1 MHGIFTYMCLLF
13 MVNVGKFAIHWT
25 SGQWKQTGFFPLED
39 KKRLEERGMVC
50 NCGCGCWWLWLLLA
64 FPFSGRTGNKMKI
77 TTKLWVT
84 TLMGSFGTAVFLVE
98 KFSEAKLNL
107 TSCEIE
113 GDDHHHHHPFAF
125 QTIHLQPVFEGE
137 SSVYKGGLRS
147 SKRFATLETVLL
159 YIHQRKGPVWKTACL
174 YVTSSLFQSLSANS
188 CGQDTCLPLSGPGW
202 HRTKL
207 RRCGEKQF
215 EADGG
220 QCYLVVRRG
229 QTLED
234 VDGSKMWN
242 QQPNWAQLF
251 GGIYILSCF
260 CT

>member
-1 MHGIFTYMCLLF
+1 MDT
-13 MVNVGKFAIHWT
+13 
-25 SGQWKQTGFFPLED
+25 TGFFPLED
-39 KKRLEERGMVC
+39 KKRLDERGWYVIVVVVVV
-50 NCGCGCWWLWLLLA
+50 GFPLQWTYFTLLI
-64 FPFSGRTGNKMKI
+64 TGINWSRGPPCRESMIFAAPENKMKI
-77 TTKLWVT
+77 TPKLWVT
-84 TLMGSFGTAVFLVE
+84 TLMGSFGTVVFLVE
-98 KFSEAKLNL
+98 KDSEAKLNL
-107 TSCEIE
+107 TSGEIV
-113 GDDHHHHHPFAF
+113 GDDRHHHPFAF

-137 SSVYKGGLRS
+137 SSVYKGGLRP
-147 SKRFATLETVLL
+147 SKWFAALETVLL
-159 YIHQRKGPVWKTACL
+159 YIHERKGPVWKTACL
-174 YVTSSLFQSLSANS
+174 YVTSSRFQSLSANS
-188 CGQDTCLPLSGPGW
+188 CGQDTCLPGSGPGW